1 MSSPSLKDLPK
12 VSFDLKN
19 QLEGFN
25 PDQMKNVD
33 TNEKVILPTAA
44 GNYKSKTNYTVIP

>member
-19 QLEGFN
+19 QLEGFK

-33 TNEKVILPTAA
+33 TNEKVVLPTAA
-44 GNYKSKTNYTVIP
+44 GNYYSKINSTAI